1 MKRTEIKTQL
11 DFYVDVAILYLK
23 CLPDDI
29 SLENAK
35 KKDMVRYTLNTPDD
49 VASENLKRLKGI
61 PDVEHCID
69 QGLLWLIR

>member
-11 DFYVDVAILYLK
+11 DFYIDVAISYLK

-29 SLENAK
+29 TLEAAK
-35 KKDMVRYTLNTPDD
+35 NKGMVKRTMETPDELC
-49 VASENLKRLKGI
+49 SETLKRLKGI
-61 PDVEHCID
+61 ENVEHCID